1 MVSFLIIGGFGL
13 GVLVVLVA
21 VTVLKTLVTKM
32 VSDELRARVD
42 DLPAAFVALALRL
55 LPPEMRDYYR
65 PDWEGNLLVAF
76 NDETSRYPI
85 TRFFRS
91 FKFGFSLVVGAG
103 QIRRETKLLRETTR
117 NDERQERLAQ
127 PMLNTIDL
135 GTLVPAGADRT
146 AWISKALCR
155 NTAQDEIFVQ
165 GYAQRNAVA
174 ICRHCPVITQ
184 CGAEALDNRVAFG
197 VWGGM
202 TERQR
207 QALLQKHPE
216 VTSWVEFLT
225 DRA

>member
-1 MVSFLIIGGFGL
+1 MVSFLIVGGVGL

-21 VTVLKTLVTKM
+21 VTALKMLVAKM

-55 LPPEMRDYYR
+55 LPPEMREYYR

-85 TRFFRS
+85 TRFFGS
-91 FKFGFSLVVGAG
+91 FRFGFSLMVGARK
-103 QIRRETKLLRETTR
+103 IRRETKLVRETACD
-117 NDERQERLAQ
+117 DERQERLAQ
-127 PMLNTIDL
+127 PMLETIDL
-135 GTLVPAGADRT
+135 GTLVPAGAGRT

-155 NTAQDEIFVQ
+155 DIAPDELFVQ
-165 GYAQRNAVA
+165 GYAQRKAAA
-174 ICRHCPVITQ
+174 ICRHCPVIIQ
-184 CGAEALDNRVAFG
+184 CGAEALENRVAFG

-207 QALLQKHPE
+207 QALLQQHPE
-216 VTSWVEFLT
+216 VVSWAEFLT